1 MASAFNLRL
10 DISGVVLTRMDGDGR
25 GGAALSISH
34 ATGRPIVLIGTGQ
47 GYDDLEPFN
56 PNWLVD
62 QLIS

>member
-1 MASAFNLRL
+1 MPEGAPLL
-10 DISGVVLTRMDGDGR
+10 DLPCHWQADYSDWNR
-25 GGAALSISH
+25 S
-34 ATGRPIVLIGTGQ
+34 